1 MIPAKYNL
9 RNLKV
14 RWMTTL
20 MTVVSTGLVVMA
32 SVLVFGLVDGLEHA
46 LRVSGHPLDL
56 IVVRKGSTDEISS
69 GLQQRVSREVSSLP
83 GIAKDE
89 NGQPLCSVELVTI
102 LTKPRRN
109 NGGTTNL
116 IVRGLEDVGRRLRPD
131 FRITQGRDLKTG
143 VNEAITSQRMAER
156 FENLAIGERIRIN
169 HDEFEVVGYFEA
181 GGSSAES
188 EVWTDLRALAT
199 ARRTPEYTTSVNLR
213 AQDPASLDSLT
224 AQLSID
230 KRFQLSAIPEVKY
243 FEDQMSQSSFLKYI
257 GYFIAAFLTFGAMF
271 AAANTMYA
279 AVASR
284 GREIGTLRALGFSRF
299 SILTSFLMESVLL
312 CLMGGLVG
320 CLATLPFN
328 GFSTGTANLASFSEI
343 TFAFRFGPR
352 VLMQGVMLAVIMGL
366 LGGILPAIRAVR
378 LNIITAL
385 RER

>member
-143 VNEAITSQRMAER
+143 VDRKS
-156 FENLAIGERIRIN
+156 
-169 HDEFEVVGYFEA
+169 VV
-181 GGSSAES
+181 
-188 EVWTDLRALAT
+188 
-199 ARRTPEYTTSVNLR
+199 
-213 AQDPASLDSLT
+213 
-224 AQLSID
+224 
-230 KRFQLSAIPEVKY
+230 
-243 FEDQMSQSSFLKYI
+243 
-257 GYFIAAFLTFGAMF
+257 
-271 AAANTMYA
+271 
-279 AVASR
+279 
-284 GREIGTLRALGFSRF
+284 
-299 SILTSFLMESVLL
+299 
-312 CLMGGLVG
+312 
-320 CLATLPFN
+320 
-328 GFSTGTANLASFSEI
+328 
-343 TFAFRFGPR
+343 
-352 VLMQGVMLAVIMGL
+352 
-366 LGGILPAIRAVR
+366 
-378 LNIITAL
+378 
-385 RER
+385 